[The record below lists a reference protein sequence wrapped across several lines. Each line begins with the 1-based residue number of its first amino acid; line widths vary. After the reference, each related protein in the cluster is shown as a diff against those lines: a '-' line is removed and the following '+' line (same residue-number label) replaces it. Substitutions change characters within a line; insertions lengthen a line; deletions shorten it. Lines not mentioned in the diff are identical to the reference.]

1 MTGVKAVTEL
11 SFVYLMPLYRLFLQ
25 LFLQAAF
32 KRNYRI
38 LFVNELYQ
46 VQKRLL

>member
-32 KRNYRI
+32 KRNTEVFC
-38 LFVNELYQ
+38 L
-46 VQKRLL
+46 